1 LCAILSKKGFFMKK
15 LLLIIGI
22 FLLLTS
28 TAQSQQDK
36 RRPRVPSITVNGEA
50 MISAEPDQAQID
62 IGVVT
67 QARSAPE
74 ASKENAE
81 RLSRVLTEV
90 KKLLGKSDEVKTSG
104 YSLTPN
110 YRYPQGGKPEIVGYT
125 ASNTVRIKTNTL
137 DLVGR
142 LIDGAMQAGANN
154 VNRLVF
160 TLKDEQGAQL
170 EALRQASAKAKS
182 KAEAVAAS
190 LGLKIVRIAAI
201 NEGERTI
208 QPIYRQAL
216 AARGEAL
223 AAQAPTPVEPGT
235 VDVRS
240 TVSLTAEVSEK

>member
-1 LCAILSKKGFFMKK
+1 MKK

-190 LGLKIVRIAAI
+190 LGLKILRIAAI

-208 QPIYRQAL
+208 QPIYRQAM

>member
-1 LCAILSKKGFFMKK
+1 MCAILSKKGFFMKK

-223 AAQAPTPVEPGT
+223 AAQAPTPVEAGT